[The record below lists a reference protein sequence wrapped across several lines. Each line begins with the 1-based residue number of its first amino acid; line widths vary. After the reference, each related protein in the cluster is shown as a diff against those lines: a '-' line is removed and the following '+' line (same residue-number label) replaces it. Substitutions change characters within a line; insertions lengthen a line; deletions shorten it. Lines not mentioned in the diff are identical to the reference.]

1 MVLGCRERVEQQGYT
16 RLFGHGMDPVEELPK
31 QQGDFLDETGQE
43 PGPDSDV
50 EALALPEASGER
62 QHQCPALLWETLAKE
77 FLEYEQASPY
87 LIPEEQQRRLLG
99 FLPLFVKAWEESGG
113 IVSFPNVQFLASEVS
128 KLLTKE
134 IKKKL
139 NGKPAEDARLAVA
152 RLLQLKGEEEDGCVL
167 LRSVYLLSQID
178 SGTLWNI
185 IKSGLPVALMQCLY
199 LFFTFP
205 LGKASDGETREEDE
219 QVQEMFVQTMLNL
232 YREEQGLEELLSAAE
247 LQSLIIAMAS
257 LWDQCN
263 LSWKAPTGRV
273 LRTISKAQ
281 TKTAV
286 MYLQAA
292 DCIKIAIQ
300 NLFKLADTLPASD
313 MCEAV
318 SIILCF
324 VKDSYPISSALLLEF
339 ENNDGYQL
347 LVKIL
352 LRWEGSPHSEGDH
365 HVEEVL
371 DILTCLTV
379 CGKTEL
385 KVSGN
390 VTHPQLPH
398 FDFEQTQSSGMTVK
412 NLQAFQVLQSIFQ
425 KTSDLHLCRRIL
437 LAIKTMWAWDT
448 MNFFLLEW
456 TLQPISQ
463 FTDII
468 PLKPHLVQIQF
479 FQLVESVVLELSYI
493 PHEILKK
500 VECLIKENLVPFCT
514 IAALRC
520 LHSITKRDLLFTDIF
535 RDSGLL
541 GQLLTQLRK
550 QAKILRKTA
559 GTQAPCLEQGTEQEL
574 TCVMLKMVAALVL
587 GSVRNAVVIKDYGMV
602 PYIKIFLDDECYR
615 SDTLCILEQL
625 SVINT
630 EEYMSIIIGALCSST
645 QGELYLKLDLLKSLL
660 RNLEN
665 PKCHSA
671 FRTCSGFNGLL
682 SLLSDMEG
690 ALQDPPSGAW
700 AATGHS
706 PILELV
712 LYTLQGIAA
721 ALHLDPINSDFFQR
735 NGLFEKLAEDL
746 GSLGCFWT
754 QEGQQV
760 PVQLEK
766 GRTFAEFLNAALYS
780 SEPFPA
786 WLKICIQILSFLD
799 HMIKGTLH
807 LASFLPEIK
816 PAAEEPPWDV
826 QKRPQD
832 QQEGHCTSFK
842 QLENKLAASD
852 YRAWADPEDRLEG
865 GNCAIIH
872 PGAVCVMVRLLPK
885 LYKEEH
891 PELSQ
896 EIQCA
901 VADHVQSLVKSEKSR
916 QVMCASGLLST
927 IITSCQ
933 HALNNDSHPLHLPLI
948 RIFEKLAS
956 QSIEPDVLR
965 QFLWLGTPPPAMT
978 GACENPAKT
987 PLYQETSLCKA
998 ACSEDSGAAVPD
1010 NPVVTQLATRNT
1022 SSPRASRGS
1031 AMALQTSMSLISMTS
1046 PRNFQPHSTSLAPS
1060 FVEFDMS
1067 PEGYGCLFLP
1077 TLSTVMGPNV
1087 EHSISGGIGMGA
1099 RLFPPSGGLTVSS
1112 WFLVSRFCSARD
1124 AHRLRFLTVVRHMS
1138 RMEQEFVCFA
1148 VSFSPTD
1155 RSLVISTEEVEFQPL
1170 DIMEPEM
1177 EVPNHPSAPTQIEFS
1192 CTQQLATGQWHH
1204 LTVTVAKETKRSCI
1218 VSAYINGQILGSAK
1232 MQYIQPLPGNTISME
1247 PSSFVDIYGYIA
1259 TPRVWKQK
1267 SSLAWRLGPTYLFE
1281 ESISGETVEVI
1292 NKLGPRYFSNFQ
1304 AVQLPAN
1311 GHSKEPQLTA
1321 LVAEERISFGINAMC
1336 SSTTTIQDIKSCY
1349 NEVDGRLIAK
1359 EMGIISRDSSTPVF
1373 LATNIA
1379 GHLAGPLR
1387 TIGSVAVGQFGVRV
1401 FQSCPA
1407 ANSLNFIGGPAIL
1420 LGLIAMARDDHAMY
1434 AAVKVLNSVL
1444 NRSPM
1449 SEKLM
1454 SHIGGYQLL
1463 VYLLRRKTKLL
1474 NNRILQLVLSIAGTA
1489 ELGLE
1494 SSTIKNYSAFQY
1506 ILSNFELWS
1515 NAPENLDLALF
1526 SHLVEILRP
1535 SRDGCRNT
1543 KVAYQMQMVPKLV
1556 FLLNDIEISCSR
1568 VTTICTIF
1576 SYLLQGY
1583 FNTKDILR
1591 IGLFLVYT
1599 LKPSSVDESQIC
1611 LDGISDPPGE
1621 ALSQTSGKTI
1631 WLRNRLLKML
1641 LDVMCSDKLHLSSEA
1656 QEEMF
1661 LALGPDWF
1669 LMFTQSHLH
1678 PSTVVIGVKL
1688 LLHFLHNPTLLSK
1701 FKEGVVAGRWVENSS
1716 MGLDILMD
1724 NLKRGPP
1731 MPDYGPY
1738 LVFGLTVLQVCLIN
1752 HIHLPEIYLLVSG
1765 LFLGTPQCD
1774 PPEASKADL
1783 DSMLQWLL
1791 QNHQTEDVLKTGLCT
1806 EAVALLLEMVKATVN
1821 KPFAGTEGSWE
1832 VAYPGN
1838 VMQFLCLIYHSY
1850 PQDPVWCCSDFV
1862 QTLASVVFHVGAHQ
1876 GGFEG
1881 LSPFNGPAATEANS
1895 CPDPPA
1901 APLPQ
1906 HPAKKQVWDFL
1917 RILLMESLASIPAH
1931 KQGHPF
1937 ELLLEASAEN
1947 STREQ
1952 NRHFQTEVL
1961 RSAMDIFHII
1971 SQGGGKTG
1979 SSRPRGDSDPHGGAE
1994 VAVPMSVVNVS
2005 YFTQKLV
2012 EKLYS
2017 GMFAADPK
2025 QILLF
2030 VTEQIMVV
2038 MENTFSQKETVI
2050 STLYSSL
2057 NRAILYCLSRPQQS
2071 LPEQLRLRNTLHTLQ
2086 EQWDIIFATYNS
2098 NISFTICLMHC
2109 LCQLSSGSY
2118 PEGFGVDAKPTL
2130 ASYRQIFLAPS
2141 EEEKERGD
2149 SHAAAGDVQQEILK
2163 TVEVIWKQL
2172 ISQRRQALEDTYK
2185 IDLSVKPGDREK
2197 EVKIAEITPLWEET
2211 MTKAW
2216 QHFIASEK
2224 KTLQSKAMPAQSQS
2238 KPSSWSESLSSAMRL
2253 MPGKNVKE
2261 TVCKSEGFVSC
2272 MEKYRRS
2279 GQELYASLYKDH
2291 VQMLQCGYSKAAKD
2305 WATLEE
2311 QLFTRGGPWGAVS
2324 GLSAP
2329 RWGLDGYEGPERM
2342 RKRIRFERAHGAV
2355 MRMRSEVHQATP
2367 IHGENQEELMLNGA
2381 EREMDERGMDCSQL
2395 TFFPALHES
2404 FHSEDFLELCV
2415 ERQIILQEFAE
2426 REKVTF
2432 RYSVV
2437 IVQGHLAS
2445 EGVLLL
2451 GKEHFYICEHFVLSQ
2466 FEEVYCTKHCLSSI
2480 TDPFIFSLCHK
2491 EQGMGDQ
2498 ACSRYAYSD
2507 IKEIHLMRFLLQ
2519 EIALEIFFKNGYS
2532 KFLVFHDSDR
2542 NKAFKRFCSLQP
2554 VLKAK
2559 GITEE
2564 SLNIRKNTGGE
2575 KTMLQKWQKREISNF
2590 DYLMYLNTL
2599 AGRTYNDYM
2608 QYPVF
2613 PWILA
2618 DYHSQML
2625 NLASPQTFRD
2635 LSKPMG
2641 AQTLERKRKFI
2652 QRYHEVEKSEGD
2664 PSAQCHYCTH
2674 YSSAII
2680 VASYLVRMEP
2690 FTQTFCSLQGG
2701 SFDVADRMFHSV
2713 KNTWDSASREN
2724 MSDVRELIPEFFYL
2738 PEFLTNCNHFEFGS
2752 MQDGTVLGDVQL
2764 PPWADGDP
2772 YKFIHLHRQA
2782 LEGDY
2787 VSAHLHQ
2794 WIDLIFGHKQN
2805 GSAAVEAVNT
2815 FHPYFYGDKVDL
2827 NNTSDPLIKSTILGF
2842 VSNFGQ
2848 IPKQLFTKSHPSR
2861 NATGKNAPGK
2871 EAASS
2876 LRSAGHVPPLLSSLQ
2891 TLKLSPVTIKEA
2903 PKGAIGQI
2911 IHTEKIILAVE
2922 KNKVLIPPLWNKTF
2936 CWGFDDFTCCLGNY
2950 GTDKNTVT
2958 LECMTDWGK
2967 CLCAVC
2973 PTPTTV
2979 ITSGTSTVV
2988 CVWELSLV
2996 KDKVRCLNLR
3006 QALYGHTQAVT
3017 CLAASVT
3024 YSVLVSGS
3032 NDRTCIIWDL
3042 NKLTYITHLP
3052 THRASLSAIA
3062 INDSTGDIASCAGSY
3077 LHLWTING
3085 QPLASISTACGLEE
3099 VIVCCCFAEVMEW
3112 DTCSVIITGGT
3123 DGIVRLWKT
3132 EYAKAPGQD
3141 VGSGSQKAT
3150 TEVLDNKGNKWGQHL
3165 LLCRELNISVT
3176 LTGKPAKNNPTVTA
3190 LALTRN
3196 SSKILV
3202 GDERGRIFSWAV
3214 DG

>member
-1 MVLGCRERVEQQGYT
+1 
-16 RLFGHGMDPVEELPK
+16 
-31 QQGDFLDETGQE
+31 
-43 PGPDSDV
+43 
-50 EALALPEASGER
+50 
-62 QHQCPALLWETLAKE
+62 
-77 FLEYEQASPY
+77 
-87 LIPEEQQRRLLG
+87 
-99 FLPLFVKAWEESGG
+99 
-113 IVSFPNVQFLASEVS
+113 
-128 KLLTKE
+128 
-134 IKKKL
+134 
-139 NGKPAEDARLAVA
+139 
-152 RLLQLKGEEEDGCVL
+152 
-167 LRSVYLLSQID
+167 
-178 SGTLWNI
+178 
-185 IKSGLPVALMQCLY
+185 
-199 LFFTFP
+199 
-205 LGKASDGETREEDE
+205 
-219 QVQEMFVQTMLNL
+219 MLNL

-247 LQSLIIAMAS
+247 LQSLIIATAS

-281 TKTAV
+281 TKTAI

-313 MCEAV
+313 ICEAV

-550 QAKILRKTA
+550 QAKILRKT
-559 GTQAPCLEQGTEQEL
+559 
-574 TCVMLKMVAALVL
+574 
-587 GSVRNAVVIKDYGMV
+587 VVIKDYGMV

-645 QGELYLKLDLLKSLL
+645 QGELCLKLDLLKSLL
-660 RNLEN
+660 RILEN

-786 WLKICIQILSFLD
+786 WLKSCIQILSFLD

-807 LASFLPEIK
+807 LESFLPEIK

-826 QKRPQD
+826 QKGPQD
-832 QQEGHCTSFK
+832 QQEGHGTSFK

-956 QSIEPDVLR
+956 QSIEPDVL
-965 QFLWLGTPPPAMT
+965 
-978 GACENPAKT
+978 
-987 PLYQETSLCKA
+987 S
-998 ACSEDSGAAVPD
+998 
-1010 NPVVTQLATRNT
+1010 
-1022 SSPRASRGS
+1022 
-1031 AMALQTSMSLISMTS
+1031 
-1046 PRNFQPHSTSLAPS
+1046 
-1060 FVEFDMS
+1060 
-1067 PEGYGCLFLP
+1067 CLFLP

-1124 AHRLRFLTVVRHMS
+1124 AHPLRFLTVVRHMS

-1311 GHSKEPQLTA
+1311 GHSKDPQLTA

-1463 VYLLRRKTKLL
+1463 AYLLRRKTKLL

-1506 ILSNFELWS
+1506 VLSNFELWS

-1535 SRDGCRNT
+1535 SRDGCRNA

-1599 LKPSSVDESQIC
+1599 LTPSSVDESQIC
-1611 LDGISDPPGE
+1611 LDGISDLPGE

-1631 WLRNRLLKML
+1631 WLRNQLLKML

-1656 QEEMF
+1656 QEETF

-1716 MGLDILMD
+1716 TGLDILM
-1724 NLKRGPP
+1724 
-1731 MPDYGPY
+1731 
-1738 LVFGLTVLQVCLIN
+1738 
-1752 HIHLPEIYLLVSG
+1752 
-1765 LFLGTPQCD
+1765 
-1774 PPEASKADL
+1774 DL

-1791 QNHQTEDVLKTGLCT
+1791 QNHQTEDVLKAGLCT

-1850 PQDPVWCCSDFV
+1850 PQDPVWCCSDFL
-1862 QTLASVVFHVGAHQ
+1862 QTLATVVFNVGASQ

-1881 LSPFNGPAATEANS
+1881 LWPLNGPAAAEANS
-1895 CPDPPA
+1895 CPDPPV

-1961 RSAMDIFHII
+1961 RSTMDIFHII

-1979 SSRPRGDSDPHGGAE
+1979 SSKPRGDSDPHGGAE

-2071 LPEQLRLRNTLHTLQ
+2071 LPEQLSLRNTLHTLQ

-2118 PEGFGVDAKPTL
+2118 PEGFGVDAKPTV

-2141 EEEKERGD
+2141 EEEKGRGD

-2163 TVEVIWKQL
+2163 TVEVTWKQL

-2238 KPSSWSESLSSAMRL
+2238 KSSSWSESLSSAMRL

-2381 EREMDERGMDCSQL
+2381 EREMDERGMDCNQL

-2426 REKVTF
+2426 REKT
-2432 RYSVV
+2432 
-2437 IVQGHLAS
+2437 
-2445 EGVLLL
+2445 
-2451 GKEHFYICEHFVLSQ
+2451 
-2466 FEEVYCTKHCLSSI
+2466 EEEQQHSFA
-2480 TDPFIFSLCHK
+2480 DQDNPGGGFSLV
-2491 EQGMGDQ
+2491 E
-2498 ACSRYAYSD
+2498 
-2507 IKEIHLMRFLLQ
+2507 RFPCTRGLHGANGLSLQ

-2542 NKAFKRFCSLQP
+2542 NKAFKRFCSFQP

-2625 NLASPQTFRD
+2625 NLASPQTYRD

-2794 WIDLIFGHKQN
+2794 WIDLIFGHKQH

-2848 IPKQLFTKSHPSR
+2848 IPKQ
-2861 NATGKNAPGK
+2861 ATGKNAPAK

-2950 GTDKNTVT
+2950 GTDKNTMT
-2958 LECMTDWGK
+2958 LECMADWGK

-3006 QALYGHTQAVT
+3006 KALYGHTQAVT

-3042 NKLTYITHLP
+3042 NKLTYVTHLP
-3052 THRASLSAIA
+3052 AHRASLSAIA

-3085 QPLASISTACGLEE
+3085 QPLASISTACGLEGA
-3099 VIVCCCFAEVMEW
+3099 IVCCCFAEVMEW

-3141 VGSGSQKAT
+3141 VGSRSQKAT
-3150 TEVLDNKGNKWGQHL
+3150 TEVLDNKGQGSFSPPPPGGQDHYATV
-3165 LLCRELNISVT
+3165 SSHSTFPV
-3176 LTGKPAKNNPTVTA
+3176 PA
-3190 LALTRN
+3190 
-3196 SSKILV
+3196 
-3202 GDERGRIFSWAV
+3202 E
-3214 DG
+3214 